1 MKYSY
6 STAWIFQK
14 LLAIIFLLL
23 LIYVIFSLNNI
34 SLNSYF
40 ETTNWFS
47 NKFNSFL
54 FFILFTSIVLHSNL
68 GLNSIIDDYIHEKE
82 SKKIIIVLKN
92 SFLVIIYIVAIVS
105 LFLII

>member
-68 GLNSIIDDYIHEKE
+68 GLNSIIDDYIHKKE
-82 SKKIIIVLKN
+82 SKKLIIVLKN
-92 SFLVIIYIVAIVS
+92 SFLVIIYIIATIS
-105 LFLII
+105 LVLLI

>member
-14 LLAIIFLLL
+14 LLALIFLLL
-23 LIYVIFSLNNI
+23 LIYLSFSLNNI
-34 SLNSYF
+34 SLDSYI
-40 ETTNWFS
+40 ETSNWFS
-47 NKFNSFL
+47 NKINSFL
-54 FFILFTSIVLHSNL
+54 FFILFTSIILHSNL

-92 SFLVIIYIVAIVS
+92 SFLVIIYTTTVTC
-105 LFLII
+105 LILLI

>member
-23 LIYVIFSLNNI
+23 LIYIIFSLNNI

-92 SFLVIIYIVAIVS
+92 SFLVIIYIIAIVS

>member
-1 MKYSY
+1 MKFSY

-92 SFLVIIYIVAIVS
+92 SFLVIIYIIIVFS
-105 LFLII
+105 LILLI

>member
-14 LLAIIFLLL
+14 LLAIVFLLL

-34 SLNSYF
+34 SLNGYL

-68 GLNSIIDDYIHEKE
+68 GLNSIIDDYIHKKE
-82 SKKIIIVLKN
+82 SKKLIIVLKN
-92 SFLVIIYIVAIVS
+92 SFLVIIYIIATIS
-105 LFLII
+105 LVLLI

>member
-92 SFLVIIYIVAIVS
+92 SFLVIIYIIAIVS

>member
-14 LLAIIFLLL
+14 LLAVIFLLL
-23 LIYVIFSLNNI
+23 LIYLIFSLNNI
-34 SLNSYF
+34 SLSSYV

-47 NKFNSFL
+47 NKFNTFL
-54 FFILFTSIVLHSNL
+54 FFVLFTSIILHSNL
-68 GLNSIIDDYIHEKE
+68 GLNSIIDDYIHKKE

-92 SFLVIIYIVAIVS
+92 SFLVITYIISTFS
-105 LFLII
+105 LVLLI